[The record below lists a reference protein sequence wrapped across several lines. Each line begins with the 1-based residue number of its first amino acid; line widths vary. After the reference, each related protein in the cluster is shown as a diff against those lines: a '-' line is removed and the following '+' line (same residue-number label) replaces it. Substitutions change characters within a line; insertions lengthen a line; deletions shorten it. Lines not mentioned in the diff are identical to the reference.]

1 VKGEGSSL
9 EVFLIM
15 AASSLFM
22 TARRS
27 KGSLLGLVA
36 LGYLV
41 LDFAVEHI
49 LKWLPSSSADGV
61 RAAVWVILGL
71 AALSR

>member
-1 VKGEGSSL
+1 MAVSS
-9 EVFLIM
+9 
-15 AASSLFM
+15 SSM
-22 TARRS
+22 TARRL

-41 LDFAVEHI
+41 LDFAVEQ

>member
-1 VKGEGSSL
+1 
-9 EVFLIM
+9 
-15 AASSLFM
+15 M
-22 TARRS
+22 TARRL

-41 LDFAVEHI
+41 LDFAVEQ